1 VLAAMQPH
9 DLLAMDGCDITV
21 NINTAIIS
29 AATTTTTTT
38 TNVELLQSTPSG

>member
-1 VLAAMQPH
+1 MQPH

-29 AATTTTTTT
+29 AATTTTT
-38 TNVELLQSTPSG
+38 NVDPLQSTPAG

>member
-1 VLAAMQPH
+1 MQPH

-29 AATTTTTTT
+29 AATTTTT
-38 TNVELLQSTPSG
+38 NVELLQSTPSG

>member
-38 TNVELLQSTPSG
+38 NVELLQSTPSG